1 MAGLRRAVH
10 GLWWWVTSVMGD
22 HDYAR
27 YAEHLRRAHPDAPV
41 PRNASTGAPGTR
53 MRTHTRTHA
62 AADRAPPGG
71 YNLDDTVMSDSR

>member
-1 MAGLRRAVH
+1 MAGLRRVVH

-41 PRNASTGAPGTR
+41 PSEREYWRAR
-53 MRTHTRTHA
+53 Y
-62 AADRAPPGG
+62 ADADAHPDARCC
-71 YNLDDTVMSDSR
+71 